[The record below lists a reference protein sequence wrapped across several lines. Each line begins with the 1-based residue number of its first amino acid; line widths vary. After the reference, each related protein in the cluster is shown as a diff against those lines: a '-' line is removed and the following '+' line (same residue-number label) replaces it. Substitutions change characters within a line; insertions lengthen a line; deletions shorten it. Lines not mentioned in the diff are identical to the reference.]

1 MFVSRSKYEEKESQ
15 VRVLEARV
23 QDALDKIERLEAE
36 NSQLVNTIETAS
48 QQSKSTADS
57 IVVRCLID
65 ALRQL
70 EGVRET
76 VLSSY
81 ERINA
86 ESQSIEN
93 INDLFSE
100 SASTLNKIVSDM
112 SGLNVQ
118 MGSMSERI
126 SGLSTT
132 ADNINKFVTTITSIS
147 DQTNLLALNAA
158 IEAARAG
165 DAGRG
170 FSVVADEVRAL
181 ATETNKSATEVSEL
195 VNGIIQSTSKAVSGV
210 NQLRGNNEQLEKGI
224 NQLNGSY
231 ETMVQH
237 CDSMKSTISEGA
249 MATFIQTV
257 KLDHVV
263 WKADV
268 YSVLCGYSTKSLSE
282 FSDHVS
288 CRLGQW
294 YRENASK
301 PIGQT
306 AAFREIDAPH
316 AKVHSSGVA
325 AIQAKQNGNDDESDA
340 KLLEMEQ
347 ASERVMTLLDRLLG

>member
-165 DAGRG
+165 DAG
-170 FSVVADEVRAL
+170 
-181 ATETNKSATEVSEL
+181 SA
-195 VNGIIQSTSKAVSGV
+195 
-210 NQLRGNNEQLEKGI
+210 R
-224 NQLNGSY
+224 
-231 ETMVQH
+231 
-237 CDSMKSTISEGA
+237 
-249 MATFIQTV
+249 
-257 KLDHVV
+257 
-263 WKADV
+263 
-268 YSVLCGYSTKSLSE
+268 YS
-282 FSDHVS
+282 
-288 CRLGQW
+288 
-294 YRENASK
+294 
-301 PIGQT
+301 
-306 AAFREIDAPH
+306 
-316 AKVHSSGVA
+316 
-325 AIQAKQNGNDDESDA
+325 
-340 KLLEMEQ
+340 
-347 ASERVMTLLDRLLG
+347 

>member
-1 MFVSRSKYEEKESQ
+1 MFVSRSKYEDKEAQ
-15 VRVLEARV
+15 VRQLETRV
-23 QDALDKIERLEAE
+23 EQAMDKVAALEAE
-36 NSQLVNTIETAS
+36 NA
-48 QQSKSTADS
+48 
-57 IVVRCLID
+57 
-65 ALRQL
+65 ALSAAL
-70 EGVRET
+70 EGTRQKDKSSDSVLLKCVIESLSQMEGIRET
-76 VLSSY
+76 VLETY
-81 ERINA
+81 QRIDA
-86 ESQSIEN
+86 ENKSVSD
-93 INDLFSE
+93 INELFSS
-100 SASTLNKIVSDM
+100 SAATLKKIVSDM

-118 MGSMSERI
+118 MSSMSERI

-210 NQLRGNNEQLEKGI
+210 NELRGNNEQLEAGI

-231 ETMVQH
+231 ETMVRH
-237 CDSMKSTISEGA
+237 CDSMKSTINDGA
-249 MATFIQTV
+249 LSTFVQTV

-268 YSVLCGYSTKSLSE
+268 YAVLCGYSQKPISE
-282 FSDHVS
+282 FADHTN
-288 CRLGQW
+288 CRLGRW
-294 YRENASK
+294 YSENATK
-301 PIGQT
+301 TVGQT
-306 AAFREIDAPH
+306 SAFREIEGPH
-316 AKVHSSGVA
+316 AAVHKSGVA
-325 AIQAKQNGNDDESDA
+325 AMQAKQNGNTDEADA

-347 ASERVMTLLDRLLG
+347 ASERVMRLLDRLLD

>member
-1 MFVSRSKYEEKESQ
+1 MFVSRSKYEEKDAE
-15 VRVLEARV
+15 VRQLEVKLEEALKRV
-23 QDALDKIERLEAE
+23 ELLETE
-36 NSQLVNTIETAS
+36 NSDLHSAIETATN
-48 QQSKSTADS
+48 QQVSVTES
-57 IVVRCLID
+57 VVVKCLID
-65 ALRQL
+65 ALGQL

-76 VLSSY
+76 VLHSY

-86 ESQSIEN
+86 ESQSIVN
-93 INDLFSE
+93 INELFSE

-210 NQLRGNNEQLEKGI
+210 NELRGNNEQLETGI

-231 ETMVQH
+231 ESMVQH

-263 WKADV
+263 WKSDV
-268 YSVLCGYSTKSLSE
+268 YAVMCGYSSKTAAE
-282 FSDHVS
+282 FSDHVN
-288 CRLGQW
+288 CRLGKW
-294 YRENASK
+294 YSGNASTA
-301 PIGQT
+301 IGQT
-306 AAFREIDAPH
+306 AAFREIDIPH
-316 AKVHSSGVA
+316 AKVHSSGIA
-325 AIQAKQNGNDDESDA
+325 AVQAKPNGNNAEADA
-340 KLLEMEQ
+340 KLIEMEQ
-347 ASERVMTLLDRLLG
+347 ASERVMTLLDRLIN

>member
-1 MFVSRSKYEEKESQ
+1 MFVSRNRYNEKEEQ
-15 VRVLEARV
+15 VRLLEARV
-23 QDALDKIERLEAE
+23 QESMDRVAALEAE
-36 NSQLVNTIETAS
+36 NAELHHSATINSQDSA
-48 QQSKSTADS
+48 QSNS
-57 IVVRCLID
+57 VLLRCVID
-65 ALRQL
+65 ALSQMS
-70 EGVRET
+70 GIRET
-76 VLSSY
+76 VLATHQRIDEENQSSAD
-81 ERINA
+81 IN
-86 ESQSIEN
+86 EI
-93 INDLFSE
+93 FSS
-100 SASTLNKIVSDM
+100 SATTLKKIVSDM

-210 NQLRGNNEQLEKGI
+210 NELRGNNEELEAGI
-224 NQLNGSY
+224 NVLNGSY

-237 CDSMKSTISEGA
+237 CDSMKSTISNGV
-249 MATFIQTV
+249 MNTFIQTV

-268 YSVLCGYSTKSLSE
+268 YAALSGFSQKPVSDYGDYKNSRLGRWLSE
-282 FSDHVS
+282 NVGKSY
-288 CRLGQW
+288 GQSFNVKDIELP
-294 YRENASK
+294 YEAVYKN
-301 PIGQT
+301 
-306 AAFREIDAPH
+306 
-316 AKVHSSGVA
+316 GVA
-325 AIQAKQNGNDDESDA
+325 AVQASHDGNTEQADA
-340 KLLEMEQ
+340 KLISMEQ
-347 ASERVMTLLDRLLG
+347 SSEKLMVLLDRLID

>member
-1 MFVSRSKYEEKESQ
+1 MFVSRSKYEEKEAQ
-15 VRVLEARV
+15 VRLLETRV
-23 QDALDKIERLEAE
+23 QEALEKIDALEAE
-36 NSQLVNTIETAS
+36 KSDLINTIEAAS
-48 QQSKSTADS
+48 SQNGSPNDS
-57 IVVRCLID
+57 VVMRCIVD
-65 ALRQL
+65 SMRQF
-70 EGVRET
+70 ESIRET
-76 VLSSY
+76 VLSTY
-81 ERINA
+81 ERIDA
-86 ESQSIEN
+86 ENQSVAN
-93 INDLFSE
+93 INELFSD
-100 SASTLNKIVSDM
+100 SAATLSKIVSDM

-210 NQLRGNNEQLEKGI
+210 NELRGNNEQLESGI

-231 ETMVQH
+231 EAMVQH
-237 CDSMKSTISEGA
+237 CDSMKSTISDGA
-249 MATFIQTV
+249 IATFIQTV

-263 WKADV
+263 WKSEIYA
-268 YSVLCGYSTKSLSE
+268 VLCGYSNKSVSE
-282 FSDHVS
+282 LGDHTS
-288 CRLGQW
+288 SRLGQW
-294 YRENASK
+294 YSDNANKS
-301 PIGQT
+301 IGQT
-306 AAFREIDAPH
+306 TTFREIEAPH
-316 AKVHSSGVA
+316 AKVHRCGIA
-325 AIQAKQNGNDDESDA
+325 AVEAKQQGNHAEADA
-340 KLLEMEQ
+340 KLIEMEQ
-347 ASERVMTLLDRLLG
+347 ASERVLTLLDRLIG

>member
-1 MFVSRSKYEEKESQ
+1 MFVSRSKFEEKEAQVVLLEKRLQETLDKVSSLEAQNAELAAALDTAHNEEVSLANSTVVKCLVDSLSQ
-15 VRVLEARV
+15 V
-23 QDALDKIERLEAE
+23 Q
-36 NSQLVNTIETAS
+36 
-48 QQSKSTADS
+48 
-57 IVVRCLID
+57 
-65 ALRQL
+65 
-70 EGVRET
+70 GVRET
-76 VLSSY
+76 VLHSY

-86 ESQSIEN
+86 ESQSIVD
-93 INDLFSE
+93 INDLFSM
-100 SASTLNKIVSDM
+100 SATTLSKIVSDM
-112 SGLNVQ
+112 SGLNIQ

-210 NQLRGNNEQLEKGI
+210 NELRGNNEELETGI
-224 NQLNGSY
+224 NHLNSSY
-231 ETMVQH
+231 QTMVQH
-237 CDSMKSTISEGA
+237 CDSMKATISEGA
-249 MATFIQTV
+249 MSTFIQTV

-263 WKADV
+263 WKAGI
-268 YSVLCGYSTKSLSE
+268 YEVLCGFSNKSVAD
-282 FSDHVS
+282 FSDHAS

-294 YRENASK
+294 YSENATN

-306 AAFREIDAPH
+306 TAFREIEVPH
-316 AKVHSSGVA
+316 ARVHSSGVA
-325 AIQAKQNGNDDESDA
+325 AIKAKQAGNNAEADA
-340 KLLEMEQ
+340 KLIEMEQ
-347 ASERVMTLLDRLLG
+347 ASERVMMLLDRLAS

>member
-1 MFVSRSKYEEKESQ
+1 MFVSRSKFEEKEAQ
-15 VRVLEARV
+15 VQLLEKRL
-23 QDALDKIERLEAE
+23 QETLDKISLLEAE
-36 NSQLVNTIETAS
+36 NAELTAALETANHEDVSSANATVVKCLVDSMS
-48 QQSKSTADS
+48 Q
-57 IVVRCLID
+57 V
-65 ALRQL
+65 

-76 VLSSY
+76 VLHSY

-86 ESQSIEN
+86 ESQSIVD

-100 SASTLNKIVSDM
+100 SASTLSKIVSDM

-210 NQLRGNNEQLEKGI
+210 NELRGNNEELETGI
-224 NQLNGSY
+224 NQLNSSY

-237 CDSMKSTISEGA
+237 CDSMKATISEGA
-249 MATFIQTV
+249 MSTFIQTV

-263 WKADV
+263 WKSGV
-268 YSVLCGYSTKSLSE
+268 YEVLCGFSNKSPAD

-294 YRENASK
+294 YNQNANN

-306 AAFREIDAPH
+306 TAFKEIEAPH
-316 AKVHSSGVA
+316 AKVHSCGVEA
-325 AIQAKQNGNDDESDA
+325 VRAKQAGNNAEADA
-340 KLLEMEQ
+340 KLMEMEQ
-347 ASERVMTLLDRLLG
+347 ASERVMMLLDRLAG

>member
-1 MFVSRSKYEEKESQ
+1 MFVSRSRFEEKEAQ
-15 VRVLEARV
+15 VQLLEKRLQETLDRVSL
-23 QDALDKIERLEAE
+23 LEAE
-36 NSQLVNTIETAS
+36 NTELTTALETAHDKEVSSANSTVVKCLVDSLS
-48 QQSKSTADS
+48 Q
-57 IVVRCLID
+57 V
-65 ALRQL
+65 

-76 VLSSY
+76 VLRSY

-86 ESQSIEN
+86 ESQSIVD

-100 SASTLNKIVSDM
+100 SATTLSKIVSDM
-112 SGLNVQ
+112 SGLNLQ

-210 NQLRGNNEQLEKGI
+210 NELRGNNEQLETGI
-224 NQLNGSY
+224 NQLNSSY

-237 CDSMKSTISEGA
+237 CDSMKNTISEGA

-263 WKADV
+263 WKSGV
-268 YSVLCGYSTKSLSE
+268 YEVLCGFSNKSAAD

-294 YRENASK
+294 YSENATN

-306 AAFREIDAPH
+306 TAFREIDAPH
-316 AKVHSSGVA
+316 AKVHSSGVE
-325 AIQAKQNGNDDESDA
+325 AIRAKQAGNNAEADA
-340 KLLEMEQ
+340 KLIEMEQ
-347 ASERVMTLLDRLLG
+347 ASERVMMLLDRLTA

>member
-1 MFVSRSKYEEKESQ
+1 MFVSRSKYEEKDAE
-15 VRVLEARV
+15 VRQLEMKLEEALKRV
-23 QDALDKIERLEAE
+23 ELLETE
-36 NSQLVNTIETAS
+36 NSDLHSAIETATN
-48 QQSKSTADS
+48 QQVSVTES
-57 IVVRCLID
+57 VVVKCLID
-65 ALRQL
+65 ALSQL
-70 EGVRET
+70 EGIRET
-76 VLSSY
+76 VLHSY

-86 ESQSIEN
+86 ENQSIIN
-93 INDLFSE
+93 INELFSE

-210 NQLRGNNEQLEKGI
+210 NELRGNNEQLETGI

-231 ETMVQH
+231 ESMVQH

-263 WKADV
+263 WKSDIYAV
-268 YSVLCGYSTKSLSE
+268 MCGYSNKTAAD
-282 FSDHVS
+282 FSDHLS
-288 CRLGQW
+288 CRLGKW
-294 YRENASK
+294 YSDNANTA
-301 PIGQT
+301 IGQT
-306 AAFREIDAPH
+306 AVFREIDVPH
-316 AKVHSSGVA
+316 AKVHSSGIA
-325 AIQAKQNGNDDESDA
+325 AVQARQNGNNAEADA
-340 KLLEMEQ
+340 KLIEMEQ
-347 ASERVMTLLDRLLG
+347 ASERVMTLLDRLIN